1 MTGGGKRSGA
11 VFPVL
16 AAALL
21 GALALSAATGPVPIS
36 LRAAFDAIFRGAD
49 DTPARVLLSLRLPRA
64 LLGALVGGALA
75 TSGVAFQALL
85 RNPLADPYILGVS
98 GGAAVGA
105 LTVALFLSADASPL
119 LPLCAFG
126 GAALSAL
133 AVFLLARRRS
143 GISPERL
150 ILMGVVVG
158 AFLNAVIMLMVT
170 LAPPGKIPGAL
181 YWLMGDL
188 GLGTP
193 RRVAVL
199 FPYVA
204 LGTVLLYL
212 LSRGLDLLLLGEHAA
227 FQAGLSV
234 ERVKTAR
241 ADSAAP
247 PKAHS
252 GRSGDASADRKRAT
266 VSAPTAA
273 PPDTPR
279 IYGSASGLR
288 SSAWKAT
295 PEEAR
300 APPTRAPRSAR
311 GSRSDNRTRAGVS
324 SAPRKI
330 ASKAAR
336 RETGTGPVAA
346 ERASAPRSAAAS
358 TGQTAPLLFPPPVT
372 GSLPRPLQAP
382 SGGECSVSQIA

>member
-11 VFPVL
+11 VCPVL

-21 GALALSAATGPVPIS
+21 GALALSAATGPVPVS

-75 TSGVAFQALL
+75 SSGVAFQALL

-234 ERVKTAR
+234 ERVKTATYLTASLLAGSVVAVSGLIGFVGLIVPHGARVLVGSGHRRLLPAAFLLGGAFLVLSDTLAR
-241 ADSAAP
+241 AASPAGELPVGAVTALAGAP
-247 PKAHS
+247 FFLYLLRRNG
-252 GRSGDASADRKRAT
+252 GRS
-266 VSAPTAA
+266 
-273 PPDTPR
+273 
-279 IYGSASGLR
+279 
-288 SSAWKAT
+288 
-295 PEEAR
+295 
-300 APPTRAPRSAR
+300 
-311 GSRSDNRTRAGVS
+311 
-324 SAPRKI
+324 
-330 ASKAAR
+330 
-336 RETGTGPVAA
+336 
-346 ERASAPRSAAAS
+346 
-358 TGQTAPLLFPPPVT
+358 
-372 GSLPRPLQAP
+372 
-382 SGGECSVSQIA
+382 

>member
-21 GALALSAATGPVPIS
+21 GALALSAATGPVSIS
-36 LRAAFDAIFRGAD
+36 PRAAFDAIFRGTG

-75 TSGVAFQALL
+75 SSGVAFQALL

-119 LPLCAFG
+119 LPLCAFA

-143 GISPERL
+143 GVSPERL

-158 AFLNAVIMLMVT
+158 AFLNAIIMLMVT

-188 GLGTP
+188 GQGTP

-204 LGTVLLYL
+204 VGTVVLYL
-212 LSRGLDLLLLGEHAA
+212 LSRGLDLLLLGDHAA

-234 ERVKTAR
+234 ERVKTATYLTASLLAGSVVAVSGLIGFVGLIVPHGARVLVGSGHRRLLPAAFLLGGAFLVLSDTLAR
-241 ADSAAP
+241 AASPAGELPVGAVTALAGAP
-247 PKAHS
+247 FFLYLLRRNG
-252 GRSGDASADRKRAT
+252 GRS
-266 VSAPTAA
+266 
-273 PPDTPR
+273 
-279 IYGSASGLR
+279 
-288 SSAWKAT
+288 
-295 PEEAR
+295 
-300 APPTRAPRSAR
+300 
-311 GSRSDNRTRAGVS
+311 
-324 SAPRKI
+324 
-330 ASKAAR
+330 
-336 RETGTGPVAA
+336 
-346 ERASAPRSAAAS
+346 
-358 TGQTAPLLFPPPVT
+358 
-372 GSLPRPLQAP
+372 
-382 SGGECSVSQIA
+382 